1 MSLGVRH
8 LAERRKKKTRRKGYG
23 AHIAT
28 IKEGID
34 LLIYPVAIGAPLA
47 LVPQVLQLYKTQDVS
62 SFALSTW
69 LILALLNLVWLLYG
83 AIHREPPII
92 VTNLLLAT
100 LNFAVVFGILLFR

>member
-8 LAERRKKKTRRKGYG
+8 LAERRKKRMRRKGYA

-28 IKEGID
+28 LKEGVD

-47 LVPQVLQLYKTQDVS
+47 LVPQVLQIYTTQNAS
-62 SFALSTW
+62 SLSLPTW

-83 AIHREPPII
+83 LIHKEPPII
-92 VTNLLLAT
+92 VTSLLLAT
-100 LNFAVVFGILLFR
+100 MNFAVVFGILIFK